1 MFTKTQAKI
10 MKVFAS
16 KITGRFSIKQVS
28 EILKKPY
35 PLIHRS
41 IKALIEQSF
50 LVKDEKE
57 FISLNYKKNH
67 SEIAYIESERAKE
80 KIRNKSLLLFINDL
94 NEKIGEDFFVL
105 LIFDSFIEKDNPR
118 DIDILIILDSK
129 ERVNQTEKIAN
140 NIASN
145 FSLKL
150 DINII
155 SKESAYEML
164 SKRDNKNIMNET
176 LNKHLILF
184 GGENYY
190 RILKNAR

>member
-1 MFTKTQAKI
+1 MFTKTQAEI

-41 IKALIEQSF
+41 IKALIEQNF

-57 FISLNYKKNH
+57 LISLNYKKNH
-67 SEIAYIESERAKE
+67 SEIAYIESERSKE
-80 KIRNKSLLLFINDL
+80 KIRNKSLLLFFNDL

-105 LIFDSFIEKDNPR
+105 LIFGSFIEKDNPR
-118 DIDILIILDSK
+118 DIDILIILDSN
-129 ERVNQTEKIAN
+129 ENVNKTEKIAN

-164 SKRDNKNIMNET
+164 SKRDNKNVMNET